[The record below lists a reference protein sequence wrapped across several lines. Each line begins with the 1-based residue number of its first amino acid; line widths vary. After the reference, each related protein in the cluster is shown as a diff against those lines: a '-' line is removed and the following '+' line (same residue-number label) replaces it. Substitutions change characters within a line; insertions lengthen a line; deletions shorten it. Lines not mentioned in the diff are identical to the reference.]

1 MRARTALAL
10 LAVVLGATQA
20 SAESLTARGNEPSW
34 RLDIGASELTFELLG
49 SAPVT
54 APITSR
60 ELADGHPR
68 IVAGPLDVKIIQRL
82 CADQMTGMPFPVG
95 VEVSHAGQIFKG
107 CGGEIIT
114 AIEGGW
120 RVIRLEGAPP
130 PEDAMITIEFARDGS
145 VAGKSGCN
153 RFFGDYTVSGEGL
166 AFGPIAGTFMACPPP
181 VMETEQR
188 VLDLFKK
195 ITRVTPGENAQLV
208 LMAGDTPAMVLD
220 RAD

>member
-1 MRARTALAL
+1 MRRGAALAAF
-10 LAVVLGATQA
+10 AVVLGTAQA

-34 RLDIGASELTFELLG
+34 RLDIRESDVTFALLG

-95 VEVSHAGQIFKG
+95 VEVSQGGQRFTG
-107 CGGEIIT
+107 CGGEIMT

-130 PEDAMITIEFARDGS
+130 PDDAIITVEFSRDGQVS
-145 VAGKSGCN
+145 GKSGCN
-153 RFFGDYTVSGEGL
+153 RFFGDYTLSGEGL
-166 AFGPIAGTFMACPPP
+166 AFGPLAGTFMACPPP

-188 VLDLFKK
+188 VLGLLKK

-208 LMAGDTPAMVLD
+208 LMAGDTPAFTLD